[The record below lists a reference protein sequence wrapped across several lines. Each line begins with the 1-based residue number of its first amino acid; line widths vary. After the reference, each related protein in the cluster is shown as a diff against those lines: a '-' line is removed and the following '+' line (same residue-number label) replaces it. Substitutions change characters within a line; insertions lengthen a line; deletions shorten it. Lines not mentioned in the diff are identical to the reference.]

1 MTVYH
6 ILFLFSTLMR
16 QFWDTILLKFVRP
29 KQNQPEIFP
38 LKTSKMIPFRVRI
51 HQKRLPLYPMGVHRA
66 YISLKCQ
73 KSTPVQSPVL
83 KKVKI
88 LKIHL
93 TYTEK
98 YAIIATGA
106 SPYPVVQLFF
116 GSTNWFNC
124 FVPIHQVQNERRT
137 KKPYNKRYR
146 SKTKD
151 IRC

>member
-1 MTVYH
+1 MEPVY
-6 ILFLFSTLMR
+6 
-16 QFWDTILLKFVRP
+16 
-29 KQNQPEIFP
+29 QNNNRHSRT
-38 LKTSKMIPFRVRI
+38 K
-51 HQKRLPLYPMGVHRA
+51 LYPFGYNLAIATGIISGGVHRA

-73 KSTPVQSPVL
+73 KSTPVQSPIL

-137 KKPYNKRYR
+137 KKPDNKRYR